1 MLICLG
7 KAVSMRHIIRYSI
20 LLTGLLSFIWPVA
33 ADDNTPVDFLSVK
46 DIKHAIQVAIFN
58 AVRENDK
65 NPYFL
70 ITNVK
75 VKLQGQKDNN
85 IGGGFKIPI
94 FSAAFDFSAN
104 VQTAAGETLE
114 FELTPSEPLATAAP
128 PDLNLSEAIAS
139 MKEAFQDD
147 GSTADPP
154 LPVLTPKRFSYSHD
168 WALKAG
174 GNAGI
179 NILVVTLEAGAQ
191 DELRQSISFD
201 LCLTLNKLNCVPE

>member
-1 MLICLG
+1 
-7 KAVSMRHIIRYSI
+7 MRHVVQIVFIFVWI
-20 LLTGLLSFIWPVA
+20 FSFALAAIGDDDVPVSY
-33 ADDNTPVDFLSVK
+33 LSVK

-58 AVRENDK
+58 AVKDNDK
-65 NPYFL
+65 SPYFL

-75 VKLQGQKDNN
+75 VKLQGQKDSN

-94 FSAAFDFSAN
+94 FSAAFDFSAS
-104 VQTAAGETLE
+104 VATAAGETLE
-114 FELTPSEPLATAAP
+114 FDLVPSQPLATAAP

-154 LPVLTPKRFSYSHD
+154 LPVLAPKRFSYSHD
-168 WALKAG
+168 WVLKANG
-174 GNAGI
+174 DAGI
-179 NILVVTLEAGAQ
+179 NILVIAFEAGAQ
-191 DELRQSISFD
+191 EQFRQTISFD